1 MSTCMGA
8 DIWPI
13 ASALPCS
20 AMMKFVTA
28 LIAGDAIVLI
38 RKVSTGKSAVPIASF
53 SVSTAF
59 DSPPMAP
66 LNPSIFAAAISSA
79 APATITFAFIASKPS
94 TPASSSGSSAFM
106 PSPCRMVFSA
116 ISRWAADSPPSL
128 SSSTPII
135 SRKGNMLPCA
145 SRTLMPYWFMVLAA
159 ASVGA
164 MSCSIAFL
172 SAVPASLPVKPTFV
186 SMARPEIRSAVLW
199 PVALNA
205 KPACLKP
212 SERSVMLAALAFA
225 PAASWSAISVACSP
239 ERPKAFS
246 APLTTCAAVAA
257 SVSAAAA
264 SCSVPLAASI
274 VSLTLRPAFD
284 SSSIAV
290 AASEADAPG
299 SVISLPSATAIWR
312 I

>member
-1 MSTCMGA
+1 
-8 DIWPI
+8 
-13 ASALPCS
+13 
-20 AMMKFVTA
+20 
-28 LIAGDAIVLI
+28 
-38 RKVSTGKSAVPIASF
+38 
-53 SVSTAF
+53 
-59 DSPPMAP
+59 
-66 LNPSIFAAAISSA
+66 
-79 APATITFAFIASKPS
+79 
-94 TPASSSGSSAFM
+94 
-106 PSPCRMVFSA
+106 
-116 ISRWAADSPPSL
+116 
-128 SSSTPII
+128 
-135 SRKGNMLPCA
+135 MLPCA
-145 SRTLMPYWFMVLAA
+145 SRTLMPYWAIVAAA

-164 MSCSIAFL
+164 MSCSMTFL
-172 SAVPASLPVKPTFV
+172 SAVPASEPVRPTFV
-186 SMARPEIRSAVLW
+186 SIARLAIRSLVLC

-225 PAASWSAISVACSP
+225 PAANWSAISVACSP

-264 SCSVPLAASI
+264 SCNVPLAASM
-274 VSLTLRPAFD
+274 VSVTLRPAFD

-299 SVISLPSATAIWR
+299 RVISLPSATAIDR